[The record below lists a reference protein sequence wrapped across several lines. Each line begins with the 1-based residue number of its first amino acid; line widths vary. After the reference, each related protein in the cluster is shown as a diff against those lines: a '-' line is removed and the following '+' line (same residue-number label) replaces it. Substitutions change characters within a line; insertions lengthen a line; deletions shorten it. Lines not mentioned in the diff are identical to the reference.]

1 LLYNKHNY
9 HVDHIWNNDEIGIQ
23 ASRQTKARVLA
34 KHSSQQVYKTIP
46 KSKERFI
53 MNCGANIVKGFLP
66 AFYIFKGGKLQQ
78 DYIKDCKPSTLYGN
92 AKEGSDDS
100 LFVQR
105 ISKLFQK
112 VSS

>member
-1 LLYNKHNY
+1 MVHNKSTKPFQNPGKGSLLI
-9 HVDHIWNNDEIGIQ
+9 VGPILWND
-23 ASRQTKARVLA
+23 
-34 KHSSQQVYKTIP
+34 
-46 KSKERFI
+46 
-53 MNCGANIVKGFLP
+53 FLL

-78 DYIKDCKPSTLYGN
+78 DYIKDCKPSTFYGN
-92 AKEGSDDS
+92 VKEGLDDS